1 MPSAVVTSIQRAI
14 YRHPVMLSDG
24 QPVKV
29 LATGGYGFYLK
40 WLGVAGVI
48 SLVLLVLGTLVFR
61 RMEADFAEEL

>member
-1 MPSAVVTSIQRAI
+1 
-14 YRHPVMLSDG
+14 MLSDG